1 MRKLMLTCV
10 LLLLL
15 TNIVVLAGVAYNRSG
30 EPLHSI
36 ELTERELPIRQF
48 FNSNE
53 ENSGTTLSF
62 KWQVLDKDE
71 DQQYM
76 STTYGTPTWLDD
88 EKLTALGFDM
98 KKFKNDKDKYRHRT
112 SHLATEVI
120 LALEYQG
127 ENYDKAV
134 MLAEE
139 KAEVLRQQV
148 AEDPDDEDQLNEFSR
163 YEEQLTRLKVSRT
176 RLYVVDAG
184 LDKQALMQKYAEQ
197 NNILLVRGEIGLHWN
212 DNVVSG
218 RIRQL
223 YIQQVHAPLPLSE
236 QLTTWT
242 NGETY
247 ASYKNSSI
255 APHYKV
261 RLNIGKRL
269 EPWIESVSQ
278 MESEN
283 NKKGRRD

>member
-30 EPLHSI
+30 EPLLSL
-36 ELTERELPIRQF
+36 ELTERELPIIQS
-48 FNSNE
+48 FNSKD
-53 ENSGTTLSF
+53 ENSGTTLSL
-62 KWQVLDKDE
+62 KWQIHDPDE
-71 DQQYM
+71 DPQYKSM
-76 STTYGTPTWLDD
+76 TYGSPDWLDD

-120 LALEYQG
+120 LVLEYQG

-139 KAEVLRQQV
+139 KAAVLRQQV
-148 AEDPDDEDQLNEFSR
+148 AEDPDDEDQLNELSR
-163 YEEQLTRLKVSRT
+163 YGEQLTRLKVSRT

-184 LDKQALMQKYAEQ
+184 LDKEALIQKYADKKYH
-197 NNILLVRGEIGLHWN
+197 LLVRGEIGLRWIES
-212 DNVVSG
+212 VVSG

-223 YIQQVHAPLPLSE
+223 YIQQVHVPLPLSE

-242 NGETY
+242 DGETY
-247 ASYKNSSI
+247 SSYSNNSI
-255 APHYKV
+255 PPRYKV

-283 NKKGRRD
+283 